1 MKKLW
6 ILLVVLAVF
15 GAAPLFADVT
25 FSGEF
30 MGFASTDF
38 DTISGAFPKVELN
51 GVAEIDDFNTLKLE
65 LDVEGTDW
73 SGYTDPDG
81 NFTFTDDGD
90 EYAIAKRNVALDDI
104 RLITDWG
111 KALGLEGVGIKTTIG
126 YFDTYFTGWF
136 YYDASGWTWYYDW
149 PDGVIEQG
157 PDANG
162 AMEIDITAGP
172 VMFRWYN
179 DMAGEDILA
188 SAEVTAAGLDVWLGY
203 AATFGGFG
211 DGVLALEAGYKLMD
225 MLNIG
230 AFFRYSLADNTAK
243 YALGEN
249 DFSTGLNLG
258 ADFGMLHAAV
268 GFEGDSVTD
277 GFLDNGVIELAVSPV
292 EAAKIAVVA
301 FLDLGG
307 EAFNSLDISAS
318 YMVGAAK
325 FILGYQYVVDGGIV
339 TPAFAS
345 ADNYYPDGFYLGVD
359 VDY

>member
-25 FSGEF
+25 LSGEF
-30 MGFASTDF
+30 MGFGSTDF
-38 DTISGAFPKVELN
+38 NTMSGAFPKLELN
-51 GVAEIDDFNTLKLE
+51 LVAEIDDFNTLKLE
-65 LDVEGTDW
+65 LDSEG
-73 SGYTDPDG
+73 GGFP
-81 NFTFTDDGD
+81 
-90 EYAIAKRNVALDDI
+90 AVAVDDI
-104 RLITDWG
+104 RLVTDWG
-111 KALGLEGVGIKTTIG
+111 KALGLPVGISTTVG

-136 YYDASGWTWYYDW
+136 YYDASGWAWYYDW
-149 PDGVIEQG
+149 PDGVIEKG

-162 AMEIDITAGP
+162 AMEVDITAGP
-172 VMFRWYN
+172 VMIRWYN
-179 DMAGEDILA
+179 DAAGEDILA

-203 AATFGGFG
+203 GTTFQDFGG
-211 DGVLALEAGYKLMD
+211 GVLAVEAGYKLMD

-230 AFFRYSLADNTAK
+230 AFFRYSLGDNSIDDPATAEIETGP
-243 YALGEN
+243 YNLEEN
-249 DFSTGLNLG
+249 DFTVGLNLG
-258 ADFGMLHAAV
+258 GDFGIFHAAL

-325 FILGYQYVVDGGIV
+325 FILGYQYVVDGGIA
-339 TPAFAS
+339 TPVFAS
-345 ADNYYPDGFYLGVD
+345 ADNYAADGFYLGVY
-359 VDY
+359 VPY